1 MLRRPITLAVVIA
14 VAWFGYSYISDQNE
28 DVVTS
33 PRDENV
39 GTQPKTSERS
49 PSNGRKETRRTNYIA
64 SVSEVWENSG
74 FVYRVRPTQAGRLA
88 DWSGIQQ
95 AWKQAVRKGVPNR
108 PHLRQQFLCHPLS
121 IVARGK
127 SSWDLEAW
135 RPEVGLQQTML
146 AACNPGE

>member
-1 MLRRPITLAVVIA
+1 MLRRPIALAVIIA
-14 VAWFGYSYISDQNE
+14 VAWFGYSYIAEQNE

-33 PRDENV
+33 PRDERV
-39 GTQPKTSERS
+39 CAKSKTSDKS
-49 PSNGRKETRRTNYIA
+49 SSNGRKETERTSYIA

-74 FVYRVRPTQAGRLA
+74 LVYRVRPTQAGRLA

-95 AWKQAVRKGVPNR
+95 AWKQAVRNGVPNR